1 MVKELI
7 DDATR
12 EALYVIDISSFIF
25 RAYYSVRNLSTSS
38 GIPTGAVFGVA
49 NMLLKLMDDYT
60 PSHMAVAM
68 DSRTPTFRSE
78 IYPEY
83 KANRPPPPE
92 DLKEQFP
99 LVEELVRGFHL
110 AVLQKDGFE
119 ADDIIATVTRAA
131 KEAGLPVVIVSGD
144 KDLMQLVGSK
154 VTMLD
159 TMKDKVWDAEAVEKK
174 WGVPPS
180 LLGDLLAIAGDS
192 SDNIP
197 GIPRVGP
204 KTAAPLLMEYGSLDQ
219 LLQNRENLKSKAL
232 SKRLAE
238 HEASARLSKRLVA
251 LKEDVPIPMDLKSMH
266 YGGWDNDKL
275 RPVLEKFEFT
285 KLRDRLTGEP
295 EPRAP
300 DVERTYRTVTD
311 EAELISSAQAIRDR
325 GLFAVD
331 LETTSKHAVRASIV
345 GVALAWARD
354 SAVYVPVAHREGPTM
369 SVEKVLEIIGP
380 LLQDPGI
387 GVVAQNIKYEDT
399 IFRRYGVVI
408 ENVAFDPM
416 LASYLIRV
424 DGRRHSLDVLSR
436 EILGRKMISYDEVT
450 EKGRGS
456 QLEFDAVSVESATE
470 YAAEDAEVAFA
481 LTEEM
486 RPLIEEAGVQGL
498 LLDVEIP
505 LARVLAKMELAG
517 VAIDSSLLGK
527 MSSAFGEKL
536 EALEKRAHELAGH
549 DFNLASPKQLQQV
562 LFDECGLPTQK
573 KTKTGYSTDSEVL
586 ETLAQM
592 HELPAHLLEHR
603 MLSKLKN
610 TYLDALPKLVNP
622 DTGRIHTSF
631 NQAVTATG
639 RLSSSNPN
647 LQNIPIRSEHG
658 RDIRNAFIAAP
669 GCKLVSADYS
679 QVELRVL
686 AHLSGDE
693 KLITAFLHSE
703 DIHART
709 ARAIF
714 GYDAD
719 EDVPTRERSQAKAIN
734 FGVIYGKTDFSLA
747 KELHIP
753 RPEAARFISEYFNL
767 YAGVERF
774 MKETI
779 EKARV
784 DRGVTTLLGRRR
796 DLRDIDA
803 KNHNVRK
810 QAERMARNTPIQG
823 TAADLIKIAM
833 IRIDKRLGLEN
844 LKSQMILTVHDE
856 LVFEVPETE
865 IEIVIPLIRDE
876 MENALELDVP
886 LVVDI
891 GMGNNWAE
899 AH

>member
-1 MVKELI
+1 
-7 DDATR
+7 
-12 EALYVIDISSFIF
+12 
-25 RAYYSVRNLSTSS
+25 
-38 GIPTGAVFGVA
+38 
-49 NMLLKLMDDYT
+49 
-60 PSHMAVAM
+60 
-68 DSRTPTFRSE
+68 
-78 IYPEY
+78 
-83 KANRPPPPE
+83 
-92 DLKEQFP
+92 
-99 LVEELVRGFHL
+99 
-110 AVLQKDGFE
+110 
-119 ADDIIATVTRAA
+119 
-131 KEAGLPVVIVSGD
+131 
-144 KDLMQLVGSK
+144 
-154 VTMLD
+154 
-159 TMKDKVWDAEAVEKK
+159 
-174 WGVPPS
+174 
-180 LLGDLLAIAGDS
+180 
-192 SDNIP
+192 
-197 GIPRVGP
+197 
-204 KTAAPLLMEYGSLDQ
+204 
-219 LLQNRENLKSKAL
+219 
-232 SKRLAE
+232 
-238 HEASARLSKRLVA
+238 
-251 LKEDVPIPMDLKSMH
+251 
-266 YGGWDNDKL
+266 
-275 RPVLEKFEFT
+275 
-285 KLRDRLTGEP
+285 
-295 EPRAP
+295 
-300 DVERTYRTVTD
+300 
-311 EAELISSAQAIRDR
+311 
-325 GLFAVD
+325 
-331 LETTSKHAVRASIV
+331 
-345 GVALAWARD
+345 
-354 SAVYVPVAHREGPTM
+354 
-369 SVEKVLEIIGP
+369 
-380 LLQDPGI
+380 
-387 GVVAQNIKYEDT
+387 
-399 IFRRYGVVI
+399 
-408 ENVAFDPM
+408 
-416 LASYLIRV
+416 
-424 DGRRHSLDVLSR
+424 
-436 EILGRKMISYDEVT
+436 
-450 EKGRGS
+450 
-456 QLEFDAVSVESATE
+456 
-470 YAAEDAEVAFA
+470 
-481 LTEEM
+481 
-486 RPLIEEAGVQGL
+486 
-498 LLDVEIP
+498 
-505 LARVLAKMELAG
+505 
-517 VAIDSSLLGK
+517 
-527 MSSAFGEKL
+527 
-536 EALEKRAHELAGH
+536 
-549 DFNLASPKQLQQV
+549 
-562 LFDECGLPTQK
+562 
-573 KTKTGYSTDSEVL
+573 
-586 ETLAQM
+586 M

-693 KLITAFLHSE
+693 KLITAFLLSE

-803 KNHNVRK
+803 RNHNVRK

-886 LVVDI
+886 LFVDI
-891 GMGNNWAE
+891 GIGKNWAV